1 MRQKHTLWR
10 VAALLCGAALLV
22 LPVSASYAQ
31 SKKDQKQQTR
41 SKVSLTQQQRDVVR
55 ASIKKSK
62 PTTTGSA
69 GTVEKDITIGERL
82 PGNVVVERFSD
93 TVYRSV
99 PPVRSYHYIA
109 RDRGIYLVDPRRR
122 VVVDLIE

>member
-10 VAALLCGAALLV
+10 AAALLCGAALLV
-22 LPVSASYAQ
+22 LPMGASYAQ

-69 GTVEKDITIGERL
+69 GALEKDVTIGERL
-82 PGNVVVERFSD
+82 PNNVVVERFSD